1 MFVGEAELPRESWR
15 CVDLGCGKG
24 RDAIYLARR
33 SKSHALFVFPEVTR
47 PVLPDISPTQQ
58 RLFFCC
64 SLGCHVRSPSRY
76 LTNTLTPVFTNTPTP
91 VLCVS
96 ACRGWAVDAVDNQEC
111 FIRHVTSFAQREE
124 LAGVGGGGMQVEG
137 AGVKGAQQRRGAVQ
151 AIKMDL
157 RKAYLDDEGGVGVN
171 LGVGVDPGVGADP
184 GVGVAPRL
192 VMDPRVEVDATF
204 SSLFNRPLALVN
216 ASRWMHR
223 SCLDAAVALM
233 PPGCCLAVSL
243 TQCSPNCH
251 TSRFP
256 TFSYFVLPRFVT
268 LHFFPLATRFL
279 LCVQVH
285 HFVAGAVSLKSGRE
299 IKAGNAEERNLEPGE
314 LGERYR
320 AALPRVLIDEA
331 CESEDGRPMT
341 NFAACKAHGEG
352 GLTS

>member
-1 MFVGEAELPRESWR
+1 M
-15 CVDLGCGKG
+15 
-24 RDAIYLARR
+24 
-33 SKSHALFVFPEVTR
+33 
-47 PVLPDISPTQQ
+47 
-58 RLFFCC
+58 
-64 SLGCHVRSPSRY
+64 
-76 LTNTLTPVFTNTPTP
+76 
-91 VLCVS
+91 
-96 ACRGWAVDAVDNQEC
+96 DAVDNQEC

-124 LAGVGGGGMQVEG
+124 LAGVGRGGMQVRG
-137 AGVKGAQQRRGAVQ
+137 GGVKGAQQRRGAVQ

-171 LGVGVDPGVGADP
+171 LGVDLGVGVDPGVRVAP
-184 GVGVAPRL
+184 GV

-243 TQCSPNCH
+243 THCSPKCH

-256 TFSYFVLPRFVT
+256 TFPDFVLPRFVT

-299 IKAGNAEERNLEPGE
+299 IKAGNAEERSLEPGE

-341 NFAACKAHGEG
+341 NFAACKAHGD
-352 GLTS
+352 